1 MIIRWSIW
9 IANRDDWVVVVAV
22 VVVVAA
28 AAAAAAIIVDFWW
41 CAVQSQRFIS
51 LWNCFWILAE
61 GEGEKKKNY

>member
-1 MIIRWSIW
+1 M
-9 IANRDDWVVVVAV
+9 VVAV

-61 GEGEKKKNY
+61 GEGEKKKNH